1 MPKLSFQR
9 RMLKSCGIHEYFWHI
24 CSAQNVQFYMY
35 VLFTLINA
43 ERGFCCLICI
53 RKHPKHVN
61 CSLVGKTFNG
71 SEFGI
76 KQGTNCVFCFKNS
89 WFLLNLTTWLSFNAL
104 LNNKL
109 WFSLNILLLELQ
121 YFKIC
126 IIPGHL
132 PWHDPPS
139 NIIKSTNKYYSKN
152 ILFSNV
158 HKLRT
163 QK

>member
-9 RMLKSCGIHEYFWHI
+9 IMRRSCGIHEYSWHTWI
-24 CSAQNVQFYMY
+24 AQDVQYYMLCFISNNV
-35 VLFTLINA
+35 
-43 ERGFCCLICI
+43 ERDFCCLICI

-61 CSLVGKTFNG
+61 CSLLGIVFSG
-71 SEFGI
+71 SEFCI
-76 KQGTNCVFCFKNS
+76 KQGTNCVFCFRNS
-89 WFLLNLTTWLSFNAL
+89 SSLLNLTTWLRFNDL

-109 WFSLNILLLELQ
+109 WFSLNILLSELW
-121 YFKIC
+121 YFRIC